1 MSDPASAAK
10 AVVQQVKPTRAR
22 RSPEALFDP
31 VQGQL
36 LRACRPAVR
45 RLARAARGRSDFH
58 SELEVRACLGL
69 ARIAADLLYG
79 RMKRPVPPDPRDPAA
94 AETRRLIKRY
104 FGDGGEL

>member
-1 MSDPASAAK
+1 MSDPASAAE
-10 AVVQQVKPTRAR
+10 AVVHVKPTRAR

-31 VQGQL
+31 VQMQL

-45 RLARAARGRSDFH
+45 RLARAAKGRSDFH
-58 SELEVRACLGL
+58 NDLEVRACLGL

-79 RMKRPVPPDPRDPAA
+79 RMKRPARAVPTDPAA